1 MHKLCFL
8 IDYNLF
14 PIFIDTI
21 LVVLSHLCHFGSYHP
36 YLYNLH
42 NAKVFLLNM
51 KFICTSYLICYGQP
65 DAHLANF
72 VQLNISIRK
81 YHFHINQDN

>member
-42 NAKVFLLNM
+42 NAKVFLLNL
-51 KFICTSYLICYGQP
+51 KFNCTFYLICYGQP